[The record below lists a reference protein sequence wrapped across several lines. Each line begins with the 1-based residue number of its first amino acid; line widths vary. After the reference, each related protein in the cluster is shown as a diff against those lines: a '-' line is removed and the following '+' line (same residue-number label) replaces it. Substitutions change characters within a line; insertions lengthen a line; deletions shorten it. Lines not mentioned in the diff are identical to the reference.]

1 MSYFTIDQVMKFTIL
16 MKNNISFNLLTI
28 TKFTIKLIN
37 TISNTI
43 SDSEIEF
50 NERMNQKCDLLAQIV
65 SQVHQLNRELFRV
78 RDWWSHRGGGG
89 ALIRSGDYSGLSD
102 KVVGLQPN
110 FDEGGLIVVCTNY
123 HMGLDHFINL
133 VALLLSQKGVF
144 IVSYLYTIIN
154 GYLPIGHQGLVGD
167 KS

>member
-37 TISNTI
+37 TIS
-43 SDSEIEF
+43 DSGIEL

-78 RDWWSHRGGGG
+78 RDWWSHRGG

-133 VALLLSQKGVF
+133 VALLLSLKGVF